1 MNEVL
6 IDCQR
11 LVLGYA
17 ANNFVAE
24 VNLQISRGVLLPFVG
39 ANGAGKTTLF
49 NTLLGLLKPL
59 GGKLVRNFGA
69 WPPGY
74 VPQQKSIDP
83 LYPVSVRQ
91 LICMGFYPENGPL
104 RSLCPA
110 QIERLEQSMRQFGLL
125 EHQGKTFAELSGGLK
140 QKTLLARAFV
150 GRSEVIFL
158 DEPVAGLDAASEDD
172 LLNLIR
178 TLNQEQKKSILL
190 AHHRLEDLS
199 RLADK
204 VCLIQNRKAKMIAA
218 DEIWE
223 LAGHK
228 PCQT

>member
-1 MNEVL
+1 MSELL
-6 IDCQR
+6 IDCSK

-17 ANNFVAE
+17 PNNVVAE
-24 VNLQISRGVLLPFVG
+24 VELQIPRGVLLPFVG
-39 ANGAGKTTLF
+39 ANGVGKTTLF

-59 GGKLVRNFGA
+59 SGKLSRNFGD

-104 RSLCPA
+104 RSLQPA
-110 QIERLEQSMRQFGLL
+110 QSERLEQTMRQFGLL
-125 EHQGKTFAELSGGLK
+125 EHQSKTFAELSGGLK

-178 TLNQEQKKSILL
+178 ALNQEQKKSILL

-204 VCLIQNRKAKMIAA
+204 VCLIQNKKAKMIAA
-218 DEIWE
+218 DEIWKM
-223 LAGHK
+223 AS
-228 PCQT
+228 PCVRV